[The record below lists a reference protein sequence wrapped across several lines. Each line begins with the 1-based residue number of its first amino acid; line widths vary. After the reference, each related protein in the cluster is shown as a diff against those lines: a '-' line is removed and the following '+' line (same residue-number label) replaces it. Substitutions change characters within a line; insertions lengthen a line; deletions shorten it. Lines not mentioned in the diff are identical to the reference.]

1 MFSTHSEVHI
11 ESIQM
16 LNPCFVML
24 GVPWLHSSK
33 TTYQLAVLWLYSN
46 LHPKHRLRH
55 PNVLGLR
62 RGQSQD
68 HWNSSKFT
76 PWPLRHGAA
85 EQCCFKC
92 SRVPVPSQKVH
103 LHFLTNGVTVEW
115 KIWRF
120 DFCKCWRC
128 NHGCCQFG
136 ISKRGFETKKSST
149 WWTSTS
155 SWCPPE
161 VTAASLW
168 CLSTWRNTTKLLDLL
183 LISLES

>member
-92 SRVPVPSQKVH
+92 SRVPAPSK
-103 LHFLTNGVTVEW
+103 
-115 KIWRF
+115 
-120 DFCKCWRC
+120 KC
-128 NHGCCQFG
+128 
-136 ISKRGFETKKSST
+136 I
-149 WWTSTS
+149 STS
-155 SWCPPE
+155 
-161 VTAASLW
+161 
-168 CLSTWRNTTKLLDLL
+168 WRMGWQSNGRCGDLIL
-183 LISLES
+183 PNAGDAIMVVMVVVNLEFPKRFWNRSIEHMMK

>member
-1 MFSTHSEVHI
+1 
-11 ESIQM
+11 
-16 LNPCFVML
+16 ML

-92 SRVPVPSQKVH
+92 SRVPFPSKKCISTSWRMGWQS
-103 LHFLTNGVTVEW
+103 NGRCGDL
-115 KIWRF
+115 IF
-120 DFCKCWRC
+120 AKCWRC

-136 ISKRGFETKKSST
+136 ISKEVLKNSASST
-149 WWTSTS
+149 LMCSTS
-155 SWCPPE
+155 SWCPHISDLKANLIILSFTECAPE

-168 CLSTWRNTTKLLDLL
+168 CLSTWRNTKFKLLDLL
-183 LISLES
+183 VISLES